1 MNSHTQQGIYY
12 DFFFNNI
19 TKPTYI
25 QSFNLLNQA
34 TTQIVSSIQI
44 IIHFKL
50 YVMKSNIGSNDK
62 LIRLALAIVLIV
74 LFYKEI
80 LTGALG
86 IAALVVAL
94 LLTVT
99 SLVNFCPLY
108 RILGINTDKKKEIK

>member
-1 MNSHTQQGIYY
+1 
-12 DFFFNNI
+12 
-19 TKPTYI
+19 
-25 QSFNLLNQA
+25 LNQA

>member
-1 MNSHTQQGIYY
+1 
-12 DFFFNNI
+12 
-19 TKPTYI
+19 
-25 QSFNLLNQA
+25 
-34 TTQIVSSIQI
+34 
-44 IIHFKL
+44 
-50 YVMKSNIGSNDK
+50 MKSNIGSNDK

-80 LTGALG
+80 LTGTLG

-108 RILGINTDKKKEIK
+108 SIFGINTNKKKEIK